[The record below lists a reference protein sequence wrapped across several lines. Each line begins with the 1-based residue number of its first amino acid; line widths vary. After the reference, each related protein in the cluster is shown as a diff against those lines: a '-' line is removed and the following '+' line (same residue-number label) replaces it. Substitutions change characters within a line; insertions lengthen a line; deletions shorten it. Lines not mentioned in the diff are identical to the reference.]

1 MFTRIAGIL
10 KSVRRNEEERV
21 CSTSI
26 TMLALVG
33 CSEDP
38 DPDPNPNPDPNPDPD
53 PNPNPDPNSD
63 SSMSSSM
70 MLALVSRSTEDVF
83 HFSSKRHQTLSI

>member
-26 TMLALVG
+26 MMLVLVS

-38 DPDPNPNPDPNPDPD
+38 DPDPNPDPYPDTNLFNKYYD
-53 PNPNPDPNSD
+53 
-63 SSMSSSM
+63 
-70 MLALVSRSTEDVF
+70 ACAG
-83 HFSSKRHQTLSI
+83 